1 MTFLSTSSR
10 FSRALAGTAL
20 FAIAGTSLAQTVPDS
35 TVPETGLNIPSNL
48 QIFGKLDPNVRK
60 PTAIVNGTV
69 ITGTDVDQR
78 MALIIT
84 ANQFKLKPEEA
95 DQLRLTVLRG
105 LIDEALQIQQA
116 KTEDITVTSVELDQA
131 FEKVATNFGKTP
143 AEFGPFLRSVGSS
156 PRSIRRQIEGE
167 LAWQRFLR
175 RRVEPGIN
183 VSDEEVKKILD
194 AMNAAKGT
202 PEFHLREIYVSATP
216 DRVGA
221 VLASMRQAI
230 EDMKAGKAP
239 FDYYART
246 MSETTT
252 AKDGGEL
259 GWVRGAALPTE
270 LAAAA
275 TEMQVGQLAGPIEN
289 SGGLSILYMVDKRTV
304 LGADPRGAKLS
315 LKQIK
320 VAFPAGTTQEQAQE
334 RAAVFAKTLQG
345 INGCGSV
352 AKAAADIGAEVVD
365 NDQLT
370 VRDLPPALQ
379 DMVLRM
385 QVGQATPPFGSATEG
400 ISALVLCGVTD
411 APSGNLPSAGQLQ
424 NQMEQVRVNLRA
436 AKILRDLRRDAII
449 EYR

>member
-1 MTFLSTSSR
+1 M
-10 FSRALAGTAL
+10 

-78 MALIIT
+78 VALIVT
-84 ANQFKLKPEEA
+84 ANQFKLKPEEEN
-95 DQLRLTVLRG
+95 QLRLTVLRG
-105 LIDEALQIQQA
+105 LIDESLQIQEA
-116 KTEDITVTSVELDQA
+116 KTEDITVTSAELDQA
-131 FEKVATNFGKTP
+131 FAKVATNFGKTP

-167 LAWQRFLR
+167 LAWQRYLR
-175 RRVEPGIN
+175 RMVEPRIN
-183 VSDEEVKKILD
+183 VSDEEVKIVID
-194 AMNAAKGT
+194 AIKKSQGT

-216 DRVGA
+216 DRAGA
-221 VLASMRQAI
+221 VVASMRQAM
-230 EDMKAGKAP
+230 EDMKAGKSP

-246 MSETTT
+246 MSEATTS
-252 AKDGGEL
+252 KDGGEL
-259 GWVRGAALPTE
+259 GWVRADALPTE
-270 LAAAA
+270 LATAAR
-275 TEMQVGQLAGPIEN
+275 EMQIGQLAGPIEVP
-289 SGGLSILYMVDKRTV
+289 GGFSILYLTDKRV
-304 LGADPRGAKLS
+304 VGMSDPRAARLN

-320 VAFPAGTTQEQAQE
+320 VAFPAGTTQEQTQE
-334 RAAVFAKTLQG
+334 RAAAFAKTLQT

-379 DMVLRM
+379 EMVLKM
-385 QVGQATPPFGSATEG
+385 QVGQATPPFGSAAEG
-400 ISALVLCGVTD
+400 ISSLVLCGVTE
-411 APSGNLPSAGQLQ
+411 APSGNLPSPGQVQ
-424 NQMEQVRVNLRA
+424 GQMEQVRVNLRA